1 MLKKYSILIL
11 VLLFVSFSN
20 NITAQNGGGEGPPE
34 PGGGGG
40 PVGPTLPPRN
50 PIDGGLGFLVIL
62 GIGYAVKSIR
72 KEEE

>member
-20 NITAQNGGGEGPPE
+20 SITAQQEGGGGVGPPE
-34 PGGGGG
+34 PSGG
-40 PVGPTLPPRN
+40 PGTHPNN
-50 PIDGGLGFLVIL
+50 PIDGGLGFLFAL
-62 GIGYAVKSIR
+62 GVGYAIKKLS

>member
-20 NITAQNGGGEGPPE
+20 NITAQNGGGVGPPE
-34 PGGGGG
+34 PGGGPGDT
-40 PVGPTLPPRN
+40 VVPPRN

>member
-1 MLKKYSILIL
+1 
-11 VLLFVSFSN
+11 
-20 NITAQNGGGEGPPE
+20 AQNGGGEDSGGEGPPE
-34 PGGGGG
+34 PGGSGGG
-40 PVGPTLPPRN
+40 TIITPRN